1 MKTLY
6 LALCFS
12 LVLSSF
18 SMAQETK
25 TQAPVGE
32 WPQWRGPNR
41 DGFAVN
47 AAKWPDK
54 LDENSLTKLWRVEEM
69 GPSYSGPIVVGNV
82 IYTTE
87 TVDKKTEVVSAFDRT
102 TKERLWQTS
111 WEGAMSVPF
120 FAAKN
125 GSWIRSTPTYFKGRL
140 YVGGIKD
147 YLVCLDAKTGQK
159 IWTLDFMKE
168 LGAPAP
174 TFGCVCSP
182 LVDDTGIYM
191 QAGAAFVKVNLET
204 GKIVWK
210 ALKDDGGM
218 NGSAFSSPIRATVA
232 GKDQLV
238 VQTRTRLA
246 GVNLADGEVIWAK
259 EIPSFRGMNI
269 LTPVTFGTD
278 SVFTSTYGGTSQLLK
293 LSGAEKLEGN
303 ASWSLKYEGHMT
315 SPVVIADH
323 AYVLGKDQRFICIDL
338 KSGKEAWRTEKKFS
352 EYWSLVA
359 QGDKILALDSRG
371 KLLLIKANPKEFD
384 LLGEFKVSESNSW
397 AHLAVAGDQVIVR
410 DLDGLT
416 VFQWKK

>member
-1 MKTLY
+1 MTIL
-6 LALCFS
+6 FS
-12 LVLSSF
+12 GFSS
-18 SMAQETK
+18 AQET
-25 TQAPVGE
+25 TSTAPVGE

-47 AAKWPDK
+47 ASKWPDK
-54 LDENSLTKLWRVEEM
+54 LDETSLTKVWRIEEM

-87 TVDKKTEVVSAFDRT
+87 TVDKKTEVVSAYDRT
-102 TKERLWQTS
+102 TKARLWQSS

-147 YLVCLDAKTGQK
+147 YLVCLDAKTGDK

-191 QAGAAFVKVNLET
+191 QAGAAFVKLNLET

-210 ALKDDGGM
+210 VLKDDGGM

-232 GKDQLV
+232 GQDQIV

-246 GVNLADGEVIWAK
+246 GVRLTDGEVIWAK

-269 LTPVTFGTD
+269 LTPVTFGKD

-293 LSGAEKLEGN
+293 LSGAEKLESS

-315 SPVVIADH
+315 SPVIIADH

-371 KLLLIKANPKEFD
+371 KLLLIKATPKEFD
-384 LLGEFKVSESNSW
+384 QLGEFKVSESNSW